1 LCFQI
6 FRTSHELHGKNH
18 DLKIKAFKFE
28 LGPKAELPQVGT
40 LFGTQFPSLGIFI
53 SKKVGF

>member
-1 LCFQI
+1 ML
-6 FRTSHELHGKNH
+6 GKNH

-28 LGPKAELPQVGT
+28 VGPKAELPQVGT

-53 SKKVGF
+53 S